1 MSASLSSRNRTA
13 LFAVC
18 LASLMFG
25 LEISSVPVILPT
37 LERVLGGDFRQMQWV
52 MNAYTIA
59 STTVLMAAGALAD
72 RFGRR
77 RVFLISGALFGA
89 SSVMCGLAG
98 DVGMLILA
106 RALQGLSGG
115 VLLIC
120 MLAILSHQFRDG
132 RERGKAFAA
141 WGVVFGLGLGFG
153 PLIGGAIVALSDWT
167 WVFLVHGP
175 IAVLT
180 LLLVIASVEESRDPQ
195 ARRLDWG
202 GMLSLSLAVLGFAFY
217 LTQGDAM
224 GFTGP
229 LSLGVLAATVACL
242 AIFIVVERR
251 VNHPMFDFSVLR
263 NRAFSGALLGSMGMN
278 FSFWPLMVY
287 LPIYFHGVLGLG
299 ELQSGIA
306 LLAYTLPALVFP
318 PVGERL
324 SLRYRPG
331 LVIPAGLFTI
341 GVGLLLM
348 HWAAGAAAPGLWKV
362 LPGALIAG
370 IGLGITNT
378 PVTNT
383 TTGSVSPDRAGMAS
397 GLDMSARLIS
407 LAINIALMG
416 LLLVRGVQSALQ
428 QLPASAA
435 GNADLRGLAERIA
448 AGDAGA
454 DPAAPLALA
463 QGFGWIT
470 LYGGVSV
477 CLVAFASLFVF
488 GMAKTRRHA
497 PVASCT
503 G

>member
-1 MSASLSSRNRTA
+1 MPASPASRNRTA

-89 SSVMCGLAG
+89 SSVMCGLATG
-98 DVGMLILA
+98 VGVLILA

-132 RERGKAFAA
+132 RERSRAFAA
-141 WGVVFGLGLGFG
+141 WGVVFGFGLGFG
-153 PLIGGAIVALSDWT
+153 PLIGGMIVAVSDWT

-175 IAVLT
+175 IAALT
-180 LLLVIASVEESRDPQ
+180 LLLVLASVEESRDPN
-195 ARRLDWG
+195 ARRLDVG
-202 GMLSLSLAVLGFAFY
+202 GMLTLSLAVLGVAFY

-224 GFTGP
+224 GFATP
-229 LSLGVLAATVACL
+229 LAVTVLLASLACL
-242 AIFIVVERR
+242 AAFIVVERR
-251 VNHPMFDFSVLR
+251 VEHPMFDFSVLR
-263 NRAFSGALLGSMGMN
+263 NRSFSGALLGSMGMN

-287 LPIYFHGVLGLG
+287 LPLYFHGVLGLG
-299 ELQSGIA
+299 ELASGIA

-318 PVGERL
+318 PLGERL
-324 SLRYRPG
+324 SLRHGPG
-331 LVIPAGLFTI
+331 VVIPAGLFTI
-341 GVGLLLM
+341 GVGFLWM
-348 HWAAGAAAPGLWKV
+348 HGAVGAANPGLWTV

-370 IGLGITNT
+370 VGLGVTNT

-383 TTGSVSPDRAGMAS
+383 STGSVSPDRAGMAS

-416 LLLVRGVQSALQ
+416 LLLLRGVQAALE
-428 QLPASAA
+428 QLPVGAA
-435 GNADLRGLAERIA
+435 QGADLRGLAERIA
-448 AGDAGA
+448 AGDVGA
-454 DPAAPLALA
+454 DPAAAIALA
-463 QGFGWIT
+463 QGFGDVT

-477 CLVAFASLFVF
+477 CMLALASLLVF
-488 GMAKTRRHA
+488 GVAGARRNA
-497 PVASCT
+497 RLACP